1 MKVSTRGRNGLRA
14 LVDMTINS
22 NNAPVSL
29 VQVANRQKISLN
41 YLEQVFGTLRK
52 AGIVVSV
59 KGAGGG
65 YKLARDAESIT
76 VKEVLEAL
84 EGTFSI
90 IDRIPGEEQD
100 AVQEAIEK
108 LVWSRIDEP
117 VNIEAVLGIVLREGG
132 DAGLVGVG
140 RDVAVGNAA
149 GHPDDAFAG
158 VAALAVVLETLADQ
172 LHDPRFVGVGDRER
186 FAARRVAVGVG
197 QLGDHADQ
205 TLSCRSRRDG

>member
-1 MKVSTRGRNGLRA
+1 MKVSTRGRYGLRA
-14 LVDMTINS
+14 LVDMTIHS

-29 VQVANRQKISLN
+29 VQVANRQKI
-41 YLEQVFGTLRK
+41 FGTLRK

-108 LVWSRIDEP
+108 LVWSRIDET
-117 VNIEAVLGIVLREGG
+117 VNT
-132 DAGLVGVG
+132 
-140 RDVAVGNAA
+140 
-149 GHPDDAFAG
+149 F
-158 VAALAVVLETLADQ
+158 LEQKTLKMLADEY
-172 LHDPRFVGVGDRER
+172 REKLEQN
-186 FAARRVAVGVG
+186 AGMYYI
-197 QLGDHADQ
+197 
-205 TLSCRSRRDG
+205 

>member
-1 MKVSTRGRNGLRA
+1 MKISTKGRYGLRA
-14 LVDMTINS
+14 LVDLAGHDNGEPIALAS
-22 NNAPVSL
+22 IA
-29 VQVANRQKISLN
+29 QRQKLSLN

-108 LVWSRIDEP
+108 LV
-117 VNIEAVLGIVLREGG
+117 
-132 DAGLVGVG
+132 
-140 RDVAVGNAA
+140 
-149 GHPDDAFAG
+149 
-158 VAALAVVLETLADQ
+158 
-172 LHDPRFVGVGDRER
+172 
-186 FAARRVAVGVG
+186 
-197 QLGDHADQ
+197 
-205 TLSCRSRRDG
+205 

>member
-1 MKVSTRGRNGLRA
+1 MKVSTRGRYGLRA
-14 LVDMTINS
+14 LVDMTIHS

-108 LVWSRIDEP
+108 LVWSRIDET
-117 VNIEAVLGIVLREGG
+117 VNT
-132 DAGLVGVG
+132 
-140 RDVAVGNAA
+140 
-149 GHPDDAFAG
+149 F
-158 VAALAVVLETLADQ
+158 LEQKTLKMLADEY
-172 LHDPRFVGVGDRER
+172 REKLEQNAGMYYIKKR
-186 FAARRVAVGVG
+186 CNEYRRTDIWQEFIRVNRINRKNSTSGSKESGERTESPGKSAGEAG
-197 QLGDHADQ
+197 IL
-205 TLSCRSRRDG
+205 

>member
-1 MKVSTRGRNGLRA
+1 MKVSTRGRYGLRA
-14 LVDMTINS
+14 LVDMTIHS

-59 KGAGGG
+59 KGAGG

-108 LVWSRIDEP
+108 LVWSRIDET
-117 VNIEAVLGIVLREGG
+117 VNT
-132 DAGLVGVG
+132 
-140 RDVAVGNAA
+140 
-149 GHPDDAFAG
+149 F
-158 VAALAVVLETLADQ
+158 LEQKTLKMLADEY
-172 LHDPRFVGVGDRER
+172 REKLEQN
-186 FAARRVAVGVG
+186 AGMYYI
-197 QLGDHADQ
+197 
-205 TLSCRSRRDG
+205 

>member
-1 MKVSTRGRNGLRA
+1 MKVSTRGRYGLRA
-14 LVDMTINS
+14 LVDMTIHS

-84 EGTFSI
+84 EGTIFDHRPDSG
-90 IDRIPGEEQD
+90 R
-100 AVQEAIEK
+100 
-108 LVWSRIDEP
+108 R
-117 VNIEAVLGIVLREGG
+117 
-132 DAGLVGVG
+132 AGCSSG
-140 RDVAVGNAA
+140 
-149 GHPDDAFAG
+149 
-158 VAALAVVLETLADQ
+158 
-172 LHDPRFVGVGDRER
+172 GDRE
-186 FAARRVAVGVG
+186 ACME
-197 QLGDHADQ
+197 QD
-205 TLSCRSRRDG
+205 